1 LAGLWSFPTQGQD
14 RASAPGDLV
23 GTWTLES
30 TEPGEAGGGG
40 GRAADAAVPAAR
52 GQGGETAAA
61 GRGRGGGRG
70 QGNTLRGLLIFDG
83 AGHAFEMVT
92 RTSMAQPAGLSAPL
106 TDQQL
111 RFVMSGGFWGGYR
124 TDLQAKTLIF
134 HVEGAVNP
142 NMMGRDTRRT
152 FDLSGDRLVITYGGD
167 EHYAARGTRWTFSR
181 VPTVD
186 SLGPTYRKVIGFWQ
200 HVVEKRVNLTTGA
213 TLSETRRA
221 PSIIVYTPSGY
232 VGVHF
237 PPLNRQ
243 TFASDMPTDAEAR
256 AALQGYVGYFGALSV
271 YPDMVFH
278 QILTGISFAG
288 GTTLKRPLEIKG
300 DEVTIKFPPTT
311 NQQGEQQSTYVT
323 LHRLS
328 GEASMIPGRDRGR

>member
-1 LAGLWSFPTQGQD
+1 
-14 RASAPGDLV
+14 
-23 GTWTLES
+23 
-30 TEPGEAGGGG
+30 
-40 GRAADAAVPAAR
+40 
-52 GQGGETAAA
+52 
-61 GRGRGGGRG
+61 
-70 QGNTLRGLLIFDG
+70 
-83 AGHAFEMVT
+83 
-92 RTSMAQPAGLSAPL
+92 MAQPAGAATPL

-111 RFVMSGGFWGGYR
+111 RFAMSGGFWGGYKA
-124 TDLQAKTLIF
+124 DLAAKMLTF

-142 NMMGRDTRRT
+142 NIMGADTKRT
-152 FDLSGDRLVITYGGD
+152 FELSGDRLVVTYSGD
-167 EHYAARGTRWTFSR
+167 EHYAPRGTRWTFAR

-200 HVVEKRVNLTTGA
+200 HVVEKRVNLTSGT

-243 TFASDMPTDAEAR
+243 KFAGEMPTDAEAR

-271 YPDMVFH
+271 YPNMVFH
-278 QILTGISFAG
+278 QILTGITMTS
-288 GTTLKRPLEIKG
+288 GTTLKRPLEISG
-300 DEVTIKFPPTT
+300 EDVTIKFPPTT
-311 NQQGEQQSTYVT
+311 NQQGEQQSTHVT

-328 GEASMIPGRDRGR
+328 GEAAMMPVRDRASSPR